1 MLSDED
7 RTFLYANSLGGVVSG
22 LWKKSIIVDNDC
34 YFPERTLWEDNY
46 WGIFI
51 TSYLCKI
58 CLVDEVL
65 YLYRQRSSS
74 TVHRVSP
81 ESISQRISSERK
93 AVRRARELGILDR
106 YYDALEY
113 IYIFRYAIN
122 TSMLI
127 LRVYGR
133 TDHAY
138 KMIRDIADDLEKTF
152 PHWKKNA
159 FYLKDRSPKE
169 KLKTRLFLFH
179 TNMFFHLQK
188 IYQTVK
194 YLFVDRPVSQ

>member
-1 MLSDED
+1 M
-7 RTFLYANSLGGVVSG
+7 SG

-51 TSYLCKI
+51 TPLLNKI

-65 YLYRQRSSS
+65 YLYRQRSGSP
-74 TVHRVSP
+74 VHRVSP
-81 ESISQRISSERK
+81 QSISQRIASERK
-93 AVRRARELGILDR
+93 AVRRAKELGILER

-122 TSMLI
+122 TSVLI
-127 LRVYGR
+127 LSVYGR

-152 PHWKKNA
+152 PHRKKNA

>member
-7 RTFLYANSLGGVVSG
+7 RTFLYANSYGGVWSG

-138 KMIRDIADDLEKTF
+138 KMIRDIADDLEKTY
-152 PHWKKNA
+152 PQWKKNA
-159 FYLKDRSPKE
+159 FYFKDLSLKE
-169 KLKTRLFLFH
+169 KLKTRLLLFH